1 MECGSLHA
9 AALRRLGVT
18 LEPDPEAARRLA
30 EQAAARGFRV
40 PAALEALYAVRGGE
54 ALRRLLAC
62 SDDFVSPAGLG
73 EPVTWRW
80 DQPRDLVSEGR
91 LAFMFENQ
99 AVCLWA
105 LRLDGSADPPVEVA
119 RDPDLAWRPCTPT
132 FSTFVEGRAF
142 EVEEIW
148 SGTEA
153 GGGRILLEVQAGPL
167 RPGDLAFLRLR
178 FEEQVASQGWP
189 GEAQWRFQR
198 GTARLL
204 IWTSDDQA
212 DWFIRDVSEAALAAV
227 AEELR
232 PCSDKWAFALSRQEA
247 GERVLARARG

>member
-1 MECGSLHA
+1 MDHGSFHA

-40 PAALEALYAVRGGE
+40 PAALEALYAARGGE

-80 DQPRDLVSEGR
+80 DQPRDLVREGR

-105 LRLDGSADPPVEVA
+105 LRLDGSDDPPVEVV
-119 RDPDLAWRPCTPT
+119 RDPELAWRPCTPT
-132 FSTFVEGRAF
+132 LSAFVEGRAF

-148 SGTEA
+148 SANEA
-153 GGGRILLEVQAGPL
+153 GGGRILLDIRGRPL
-167 RPGDLAFLRLR
+167 RPGDLAFLRER
-178 FEEQVASQGWP
+178 FEEQVSSQGWP
-189 GEAQWRFQR
+189 GAAQWRFQR

-204 IWTSDDQA
+204 IWASDDQA
-212 DWFIRDVSEAALAAV
+212 DWFITDVSEAALAAV

-232 PCSDKWAFALSRQEA
+232 PCTDLRTFVGSP
-247 GERVLARARG
+247 